1 MKKFCCLVF
10 IFVLL
15 MACTFNVS
23 AASSPDI
30 MSLYRIDCDYIE
42 KSDMAVG
49 LEIVD
54 IMKVYIL
61 WDAYDER
68 ELIEADVE
76 FPFVPEDLTMV
87 ILTNGIDISHAFWE
101 VTSDHSLR
109 IYFFKEDLEP
119 FIESEVVYLMM
130 IRYQDGIFYRLY

>member
-23 AASSPDI
+23 AASSPDV

-54 IMKVYIL
+54 IMKVYVL
-61 WDAYDER
+61 WDAYDEQ
-68 ELIEADVE
+68 EIIEADVE

-87 ILTNGIDISHAFWE
+87 ILTNGIDISQAFWE

-109 IYFFKEDLEP
+109 LYFFKEDLEP

-130 IRYQDGIFYRLY
+130 IRYQDGLYFKLF

>member
-1 MKKFCCLVF
+1 MKKLICLIF

-15 MACTFNVS
+15 MVYPFNAFTV
-23 AASSPDI
+23 SSPDV
-30 MSLYRIDCDYIE
+30 MSLYRIDCEYIE
-42 KSDMAVG
+42 KSNMAVG

-54 IMKVYIL
+54 VMKVYIL

-76 FPFVPEDLTMV
+76 FPFVPENLCMV
-87 ILTNGIDISHAFWE
+87 ILTNGIDISQAFWE

-109 IYFFKEDLEP
+109 LYFFKEDLEP

-130 IRYQDGIFYRLY
+130 IRYQDGLYFKLF